1 MPRYMVE
8 RNFPE
13 GLRIPL
19 NAEGAEICRMIVMIN
34 EERPRD
40 FLIQQNWVN
49 ARKGY
54 CALAAPQ
61 PRVLAVNKLSRKI
74 I

>member
-54 CALAAPQ
+54 CALSATQ
-61 PRVLAVNKLSRKI
+61 P
-74 I
+74 